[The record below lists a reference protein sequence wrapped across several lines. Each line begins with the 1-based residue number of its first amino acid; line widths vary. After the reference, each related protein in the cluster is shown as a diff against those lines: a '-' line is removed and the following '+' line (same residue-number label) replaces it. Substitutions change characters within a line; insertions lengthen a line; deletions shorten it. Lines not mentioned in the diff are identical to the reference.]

1 MDTVFIS
8 ILLVL
13 IVFLLIALIGLL
25 RIVFSIPGQRW
36 QEASELSGSSSEVF
50 YGEVEA
56 DRDGL
61 RDPRVAK
68 GKVWDRATSRWLP
81 QGKLSDEYLN
91 SLVR

>member
-1 MDTVFIS
+1 MDA
-8 ILLVL
+8 ILFTIVTIL
-13 IVFLLIALIGLL
+13 IAFLLMMLLGLL
-25 RIVFSIPGQRW
+25 RIVWSIPGQRW
-36 QEASELSGSSSEVF
+36 REASELSGSSVDVF

-68 GKVWDRATSRWLP
+68 GKVWDNATSQWLP

-91 SLVR
+91 GLVR